1 LTLCYLGTRFAGW
14 QVQREKETVQGLV
27 QAALERALGEGIAV
41 VGAGRTDA
49 GVHARA
55 QVAHFRTGRAVDAKR
70 LMISLN
76 SLLPKEIRVERLARA
91 AAGFHARHDAVAKH
105 YRYRLHVGRKPS
117 PFEAELVGR
126 LLGVQPGLG
135 PMRRAARRLVGA
147 HDYSAFCGAGTAVS
161 DRRRTV
167 FRLDLWLRGATLGF
181 DVEGD
186 GFLRHQVRNMVG
198 TLVEV
203 GQGKRSPE
211 SMGALL
217 RSRDRRQAGPTAP
230 AAGLCL
236 MGVRYPPAGGG
247 RGR

>member
-1 LTLCYLGTRFAGW
+1 MTLAYLGTPFAGW
-14 QVQREKETVQGLV
+14 QVQRGKETVQGLV
-27 QAALERALGEGIAV
+27 EAALGQALGETVAV

-55 QVAHFRTGRAVDAKR
+55 QVAHFRTGRPVAARR
-70 LMISLN
+70 LLTSLN
-76 SLLPKEIRVERLARA
+76 SLLPKEIRIERLARA
-91 AAGFHARHDAVAKH
+91 ARSFHARHDAVGKH

-117 PFEAELVGR
+117 PFEAEMVGR
-126 LLGVQPGLG
+126 LTGKVPELE
-135 PMRRAARRLVGA
+135 PMHRAARRLVGEN
-147 HDYSAFCGAGTAVS
+147 DYSAFCGAGTAVRT
-161 DRRRTV
+161 RRREV
-167 FRLDLWLRGATLGF
+167 FRLDLWRRGATLGF
-181 DVEGD
+181 DVEGN

-211 SMGALL
+211 SMRALL

-236 MGVRYPPAGGG
+236 MSVRYPPAGEG